1 MNKAVVF
8 DCSFCHGAKELR
20 IKYELRQEGKLQKY
34 GIWIRGNI
42 LEWSGST
49 LTRDGQMEYVGMK
62 KWLLIIGPMIA
73 YRYHV

>member
-1 MNKAVVF
+1 ML
-8 DCSFCHGAKELR
+8 FCHGAKELR
-20 IKYELRQEGKLQKY
+20 IKYELRQEGKFQKY

-42 LEWSGST
+42 SEWSGST

-62 KWLLIIGPMIA
+62 KWLLALCPMIA